1 MQRFIKARAGF
12 VGSLVILSGVAL
24 SGITL
29 SGAVQAANETL
40 TSVKTDTTITLD
52 GMAESAWDNAP
63 ELRVQLDNLPYKANN
78 YGGMTGVSV
87 QLKSLYDE
95 NFVYFLI
102 QYDDPTK
109 SLARFPWEK
118 QADGSWKQL
127 KDKDQTGHDNVYYED
142 KLALL
147 WNINA
152 RGFAKKG
159 CDVACHMQDDD
170 GKINGFDQ
178 TGKAPGRKYTRDGQT
193 IDMWHW
199 KSVRM
204 NPLGLID
211 DQFIDSVNDPS
222 VNKNWGRHGDSKTGG
237 GYVDNVNAEKT
248 GPAFMNR
255 SQGNVDGFTIT
266 PSQKTP
272 FVDTFKPG
280 DQVPGIMS
288 EAFTGSRGDI
298 WAKGEWQDGRWTIEI
313 KRALVTSGENAGVQD
328 VQFSDLSQAYSF
340 GISVFDNSQIDHL
353 YHEGA
358 YDLIFK

>member
-1 MQRFIKARAGF
+1 MRRFIKTTLGF
-12 VGSLVILSGVAL
+12 TGSLIILGGVL
-24 SGITL
+24 SN
-29 SGAVQAANETL
+29 AVQAANETL
-40 TSVKTDTTITLD
+40 VSIKADTTVVLD
-52 GMAESAWDNAP
+52 GMAESAWDKASA
-63 ELRVQLDNLPYKANN
+63 LTVQLNNLPYKANN
-78 YGGMTGVSV
+78 YGGMTSASV
-87 QLKSLYDE
+87 AMKSLHDE
-95 NFVYFLI
+95 NFVYFLV

-109 SLARFPWEK
+109 SLARYPWEK
-118 QADGSWKQL
+118 QTDGSWVQL

-142 KLALL
+142 KFGIF

-159 CDVACHMQDDD
+159 CDAACHMQNDD
-170 GKINGFDQ
+170 GKIAGIDQ
-178 TGKAPGRKYTRDGQT
+178 KGKAPGRKYTREGQT

-211 DQFIDSVNDPS
+211 DQFVDHVKDPA

-237 GYVDNVNAEKT
+237 GYVNNINADKT

-255 SQGNVDGFTIT
+255 SQGNVDGYTIT
-266 PSQKTP
+266 PSQKTA

-280 DQVPGIMS
+280 DRIPGIMS
-288 EAFTGSRGDI
+288 EPFTGSRGDI
-298 WAKGEWQDGRWTIEI
+298 WAKGEWQDGKWTIEI
-313 KRALVTSGENAGVQD
+313 KRALVTTGDKAEIQD
-328 VQFSDLSQAYSF
+328 VQFSDLSKAYSF

-353 YHEGA
+353 YHDGA

>member
-1 MQRFIKARAGF
+1 MRRFIKTTVGF
-12 VGSLVILSGVAL
+12 TGSLIILGGVL
-24 SGITL
+24 SN
-29 SGAVQAANETL
+29 AVQAANETL
-40 TSVKTDTTITLD
+40 ASIKADTTIVLD
-52 GMAESAWDNAP
+52 GMAESAWDKASA
-63 ELRVQLDNLPYKANN
+63 LTVQLNNLPYKANN
-78 YGGMTGVSV
+78 YGGMTSASV
-87 QLKSLYDE
+87 AMKSLYDE

-109 SLARFPWEK
+109 SLARYPWEK
-118 QADGSWKQL
+118 QADGSWIQL
-127 KDKDQTGHDNVYYED
+127 KGKDQTGHDNVYYED
-142 KLALL
+142 KFGIF

-159 CDVACHMQDDD
+159 CSAACHMQNDE
-170 GKINGFDQ
+170 GKIAGVDQ
-178 TGKAPGRKYTRDGQT
+178 VGIAPGRKYTREGQT

-211 DQFIDSVNDPS
+211 DQFVDHVKDPA

-237 GYVDNVNAEKT
+237 GYVNNINADKT

-266 PSQKTP
+266 PSQMTA

-280 DQVPGIMS
+280 DRIPGIVS
-288 EAFTGSRGDI
+288 EPFTGSRGDI
-298 WAKGEWQDGRWTIEI
+298 WAKGEWRDGKWTIEI
-313 KRALVTSGENAGVQD
+313 KRALVTTGDKAEIQD
-328 VQFSDLSQAYSF
+328 VQFSDLSKAYSF
-340 GISVFDNSQIDHL
+340 GIAVFDNSQIDHL
-353 YHEGA
+353 YHDSA

>member
-1 MQRFIKARAGF
+1 MRRFIKTPVGF
-12 VGSLVILSGVAL
+12 VSSLVILSGVL
-24 SGITL
+24 SATL
-29 SGAVQAANETL
+29 STAVQAANETL
-40 TSVKTDTTITLD
+40 ASVKTDSTITLD
-52 GMAESAWDNAP
+52 GVTDSAWDKAS
-63 ELRVQLDNLPYKANN
+63 ELSITLDNLPYKANN
-78 YGGMTGVSV
+78 YGGMSSV
-87 QLKSLYDE
+87 DVTMKSLYDD
-95 NFVYFLI
+95 NFVYFLM

-109 SLARFPWEK
+109 SLARYPWVK
-118 QADGSWKQL
+118 QTDGSWKQL

-142 KLALL
+142 KLALF

-159 CDVACHMQDDD
+159 CDVACHMQNDE

-178 TGKAPGRKYTRDGQT
+178 KGIAPGRKYTRAGQT

-211 DQFIDSVNDPS
+211 DQFVDSVKDPA

-237 GYVDNVNAEKT
+237 GYVNNINADKT

-255 SQGNVDGFTIT
+255 SQGNVDGYTIT

-280 DQVPGIMS
+280 DQIPGIMS
-288 EAFTGSRGDI
+288 DAFTGSRGDI
-298 WAKGEWQDGRWTIEI
+298 WAKGDWKDGKWTVEI
-313 KRALVTSGENAGVQD
+313 KRALVTTGDKAEIQD
-328 VQFSDLSQAYSF
+328 VQFSDLSKAYSF
-340 GISVFDNSQIDHL
+340 GISVFDNSQINHL
-353 YHEGA
+353 YHDGV
-358 YDLIFK
+358 YDLVFK

>member
-1 MQRFIKARAGF
+1 MRSFMQTPAGYI
-12 VGSLVILSGVAL
+12 GSLVLLSGAAL
-24 SGITL
+24 SCAL
-29 SGAVQAANETL
+29 SSAVQAANETL
-40 TSVKTDTTITLD
+40 TSVKTDTTIILD
-52 GMAESAWDNAP
+52 GMAESAWDKAP
-63 ELRVQLDNLPYKANN
+63 ELSIQLDNLPYKADN
-78 YGGMTGVSV
+78 YGGMSSV
-87 QLKSLYDE
+87 NVRLKSLYDE
-95 NFVYFLI
+95 HFIYLLV
-102 QYDDPTK
+102 QYNDPTK

-127 KDKDQTGHDNVYYED
+127 KGKDQTGHDNVFYED

-159 CDVACHMQDDD
+159 CDVACHMQDDS

-178 TGKAPGRKYTRDGQT
+178 TGKAPGRKYTRDGET
-193 IDMWHW
+193 IDIWHW

-211 DQFIDSVNDPS
+211 DQYIDSVNDPA
-222 VNKNWGRHGDSKTGG
+222 VNGEWGRHGDSKTGG

-255 SQGNVDGFTIT
+255 TQGNVDGYTIT

-272 FVDTFKPG
+272 FVDTFREG
-280 DQVPGIMS
+280 DRIPGIMS
-288 EAFTGSRGDI
+288 EPFTGSRGDI
-298 WAKGEWQDGRWTIEI
+298 WAKGDWRDGRWTIEI
-313 KRALVTSGENAGVQD
+313 KRALVTTGENAGVQD
-328 VQFSDLSQAYSF
+328 VQFSDLSKAYSF
-340 GISVFDNSQIDHL
+340 GVSVFDNSQIDHL

>member
-1 MQRFIKARAGF
+1 MRRFIKTTVVF
-12 VGSLVILSGVAL
+12 TGSLIVLSGVL
-24 SGITL
+24 SKV
-29 SGAVQAANETL
+29 VQAANETL
-40 TSVKTDTTITLD
+40 VSIKTDTTITLD
-52 GMAESAWDNAP
+52 GMAESAWGRAP
-63 ELRVQLDNLPYKANN
+63 SLTMLLDNLPYNANN
-78 YGGMTGVSV
+78 YAGMTRTRVSM
-87 QLKSLYDE
+87 KSLYDE
-95 NFVYFLI
+95 NYVYFLI

-109 SLARFPWEK
+109 SLARYPWEK
-118 QADGSWKQL
+118 QADGSWTQL

-142 KLALL
+142 KVGIF

-159 CDVACHMQDDD
+159 CDVACHMQNDE
-170 GKINGFDQ
+170 GKIAGIDQ
-178 TGKAPGRKYTRDGQT
+178 TGKAPGRKYTREGQT

-211 DQFIDSVNDPS
+211 DQFVDDVKDPS

-237 GYVDNVNAEKT
+237 GYVNNMNADKT

-255 SQGNVDGFTIT
+255 SQGNVDGYTIT

-272 FVDTFKPG
+272 FVDTFKAG
-280 DQVPGIMS
+280 DRIPGIMS

-298 WAKGEWQDGRWTIEI
+298 WAKGDWHDGKWTIEI
-313 KRALVTSGENAGVQD
+313 KRALVTTGDKAEIQD
-328 VQFSDLSQAYSF
+328 VQFSDLSQTYTF
-340 GISVFDNSQIDHL
+340 GVSVFDNSQINHL

-358 YDLIFK
+358 YNFIFK

>member
-1 MQRFIKARAGF
+1 MRRFIKTTAGF
-12 VGSLVILSGVAL
+12 AGSLIILGGVL
-24 SGITL
+24 SN
-29 SGAVQAANETL
+29 AVQAANETL
-40 TSVKTDTTITLD
+40 TSIKTDTTVVLD
-52 GMAESAWDNAP
+52 GMAESAWDKASA
-63 ELRVQLDNLPYKANN
+63 LTVQLNNLPYKANN
-78 YGGMTGVSV
+78 YGGMTSANVAM
-87 QLKSLYDE
+87 KSLYDE

-109 SLARFPWEK
+109 SLARYPWEK
-118 QADGSWKQL
+118 QADGSWIQL
-127 KDKDQTGHDNVYYED
+127 KGKDQTGHDNVYYED
-142 KLALL
+142 KFGIF

-159 CDVACHMQDDD
+159 CSAACHMQNDE
-170 GKINGFDQ
+170 GKIAGIDQ
-178 TGKAPGRKYTRDGQT
+178 IGIAPGRKYTREGQT

-211 DQFIDSVNDPS
+211 DQFVDHVKDPA

-237 GYVDNVNAEKT
+237 GYVNNINADKT

-266 PSQKTP
+266 PSQMTA

-280 DQVPGIMS
+280 DRIPGIVS
-288 EAFTGSRGDI
+288 EPFTGSRGDI
-298 WAKGEWQDGRWTIEI
+298 WAKGEWQDGKWTIEI
-313 KRALVTSGENAGVQD
+313 KRALVTTGDKAEIQD
-328 VQFSDLSQAYSF
+328 VQFSDLSKAYSF
-340 GISVFDNSQIDHL
+340 GIAVFDNSQIDHL
-353 YHEGA
+353 YHDSA